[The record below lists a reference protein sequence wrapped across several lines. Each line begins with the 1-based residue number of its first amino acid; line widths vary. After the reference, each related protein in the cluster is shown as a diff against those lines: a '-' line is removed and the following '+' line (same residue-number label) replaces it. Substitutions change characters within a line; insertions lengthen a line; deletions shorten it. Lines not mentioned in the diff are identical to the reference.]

1 MKRTSNRIALAGL
14 LLFGVLPALSSI
26 VNGALARRTERQLL
40 PVMQRIADNDLRVVD
55 ITGRKAS
62 AGMLYVQNAWQ
73 RLNVVELRVTPR
85 DVEVRGDTLHL
96 HLADQSDV
104 YQGRIMLAD
113 IEQVVRNGRA
123 TTLRRH

>member
-14 LLFGVLPALSSI
+14 LLFGVLPALSYI

-113 IEQVVRNGRA
+113 IE
-123 TTLRRH
+123 

>member
-14 LLFGVLPALSSI
+14 LLFGVLPALSYI

-73 RLNVVELRVTPR
+73 RLNVVE
-85 DVEVRGDTLHL
+85 VRGDTLHL

-104 YQGRIMLAD
+104 YQGRIMLAE